1 MSCLRWGIAVVLL
14 STALDSSPSGA
25 VAPAAPV
32 SVEVVERTQT
42 CVLVGEASIS
52 GDVDHEADLA
62 LVVGECDRVAGDRLH
77 LELVEDSHG
86 HSFVIVN
93 GSS

>member
-1 MSCLRWGIAVVLL
+1 MSGPFVR
-14 STALDSSPSGA
+14 
-25 VAPAAPV
+25 
-32 SVEVVERTQT
+32 
-42 CVLVGEASIS
+42 S
-52 GDVDHEADLA
+52 GD
-62 LVVGECDRVAGDRLH
+62 GFRLH